1 MKAVI
6 IGGGIIGLSSA
17 YYLSKL
23 GHAVTIIDQT
33 DLSNTCSHG
42 NLGMIV
48 PSHFVP
54 MAAPGIVAQGIR
66 WMFNSKSPF
75 YVKPTLSRSLAGWG
89 MRFIRSANAAHVTN
103 SAPYLKNINLL
114 SKKLY
119 EELSTEPG
127 FDFALEKKG
136 IVMYYKTEK
145 VAEEEIHLA
154 EKAQQLGLD
163 AIVLSR
169 EAVQQLE
176 PEIKPDVLGGVH
188 YRCDAHINPNRLLA
202 QLVQYLKS
210 AGAEFKTGHSVQQI
224 KRGAQAVQSVMVN
237 GEEVTG
243 DLFVAAAGS
252 WMPSLVKLAGINLP
266 LMPGKGYSF
275 IHENQQPQLQVPA
288 ILCEARVAITPMGKQ
303 LRFGGTMEIG
313 AVNDRV
319 NMNRVQGIV
328 NAVPAYL
335 PGIKIEMPPKEKVWF
350 GFRPCSPD
358 GMPYIG
364 FGKTY
369 SNLLYAG
376 GHGMMGLSLGLATG
390 QLIAELASDAPT
402 SIDIKAFDPAR
413 FD

>member
-17 YYLSKL
+17 YYLTKQ
-23 GHAVTIIDQT
+23 GWEVTVVDKT
-33 DLSNTCSHG
+33 DLSDNCSHG

-48 PSHFVP
+48 PSHFIP

-75 YVKPTLSRSLAGWG
+75 YVKPSLSPALINWG
-89 MRFIRSANAAHVTN
+89 IRFIKSANTAHVDR
-103 SAPYLKNINLL
+103 SAPYLKNIHLL
-114 SKKLY
+114 SRQLY
-119 EELSTEPG
+119 EILSATPG
-127 FDFALEKKG
+127 FDFAFEKKG

-154 EKAQQLGLD
+154 EKAQALGLD
-163 AIVLSR
+163 AVVLSKEEAR
-169 EAVQQLE
+169 LLEPAVQL
-176 PEIKPDVLGGVH
+176 DVLGGVH
-188 YRCDAHINPNRLLA
+188 YKCDAHIYPNKLNA
-202 QLVQYLKS
+202 QLVQYLKD
-210 AGAEFKTGHSVQQI
+210 TGVRFVTGNPVKKINRQGKSI
-224 KRGAQAVQSVMVN
+224 QSLTVN
-237 GEEVTG
+237 DEELKG
-243 DLFVAAAGS
+243 DLFIAAAGS
-252 WMPSLVKLAGINLP
+252 WLPEVLKLAGINLP

-275 IHENQQPQLQVPA
+275 IHQNPLHQLQVPA
-288 ILCEARVAITPMGKQ
+288 ILCEARVAITPMGNQ

-313 AVNDRV
+313 AINDKVNLK
-319 NMNRVQGIV
+319 RVQGIV
-328 NAVPAYL
+328 EAVPAYM
-335 PGIKIEMPPKEKVWF
+335 PNVEMKMPAKEDIWF

-364 FGKTY
+364 FGKKY
-369 SNLLYAG
+369 QNLLYAG

-390 QLIAELASDAPT
+390 KLIAELAEGSET

>member
-17 YYLSKL
+17 YYLSKQ
-23 GHAVTIIDQT
+23 GWEVTVIDRT
-33 DLSNTCSHG
+33 DLSDNCSHG

-54 MAAPGIVAQGIR
+54 MAAPGIIAQGIR

-75 YVKPTLSRSLAGWG
+75 YVKPSLNRSLINWG
-89 MRFIRSANAAHVTN
+89 LRFMKSATASHVEY

-119 EELSTEPG
+119 EDLSAAPG
-127 FDFALEKKG
+127 FDFAFEKKG

-154 EKAQQLGLD
+154 EKARAMGLD
-163 AIVLSR
+163 AVVLSR
-169 EAVQQLE
+169 EAIQLLE
-176 PEIKPDVLGGVH
+176 PEVKPDVLGGVH
-188 YRCDAHINPNRLLA
+188 YRCDAHIYPNKLNTQMVQHLKNAGVRFVTGNP
-202 QLVQYLKS
+202 
-210 AGAEFKTGHSVQQI
+210 VQQI
-224 KRGAQAVQSVMVN
+224 NRQHQSIQSVTVN
-237 GEEVTG
+237 GEEISG
-243 DLFVAAAGS
+243 DIFVAAAGS
-252 WMPSLVKLAGINLP
+252 WLPELLKMAGLQLP

-275 IHENQQPQLQVPA
+275 IHDNPVHQLQVPA
-288 ILCEARVAITPMGKQ
+288 ILCEARVAITPMGNQ

-313 AVNDRV
+313 AVNNKI
-319 NMNRVQGIV
+319 NMKRVQGIV
-328 NAVPAYL
+328 EAVPAYF
-335 PGIKIEMPPKEKVWF
+335 PGIEMTMPPKEKVWY

-364 FGKTY
+364 FGKSY
-369 SNLLYAG
+369 QNLLYAG

-390 QLIAELASDAPT
+390 KLIAELAEGSKT